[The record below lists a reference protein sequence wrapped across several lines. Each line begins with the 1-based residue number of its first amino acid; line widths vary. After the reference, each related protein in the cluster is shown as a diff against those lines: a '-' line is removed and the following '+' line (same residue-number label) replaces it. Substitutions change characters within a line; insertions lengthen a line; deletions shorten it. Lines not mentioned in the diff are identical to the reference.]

1 MYHKLHHLTFDY
13 VVIVFTV
20 SSVKPHPVDNCVK
33 MKKSWFQQSIFV
45 SLISEKGLL
54 KLKLKGQNK
63 VEMKNYD

>member
-33 MKKSWFQQSIFV
+33 MKKS
-45 SLISEKGLL
+45 
-54 KLKLKGQNK
+54 
-63 VEMKNYD
+63 